1 MNQQE
6 QQIQIV
12 ELTIDEARKEVKAG
26 EMAER
31 LSRNPDFKKLILD
44 RYFVDEAARLVHL
57 YGDPNVS
64 DKIREMILRD
74 MAGISSL
81 KQYLSLL
88 VQKGRMAADLI
99 QENQETLE
107 ELRIEADDLIV
118 SDNTESINEDNE

>member
-118 SDNTESINEDNE
+118 SDNTKSIDEDNE